1 MQARSDRIA
10 RVITRLAVGVAVLAV
25 ISAPLGYSLIV
36 LRDVNRELEFKA
48 RVKATALSGLI
59 AENPDAWMFAKNRL
73 EGLMARE
80 PVPLA
85 GEQVEV
91 FDHRGQLI
99 HHSGAA
105 PAAPTLSRSYPLYDA
120 GRVVGRLD
128 VRASLRG
135 LVHGTVY
142 ATVYGMLLGAL
153 VFLIVRT
160 LPLRALRHILKELYD
175 EKERTDT
182 TLQAISD
189 AVIRTDAQGRIRYLN
204 LAAQAMLGI
213 TLAQVDGQPIAAVV
227 RLRDDKT
234 HAPLDDPLAQ
244 AMAKAS
250 VMAGLGRSELCRPD
264 QSVVA
269 VEEYAA
275 PIFDETGVITG
286 GVLVLRDVSLTRAF
300 TEQRAWE
307 ATHDALTGL
316 FNRREFESRVKA
328 ALRGVQASGE
338 EHVICFLDLDAFK
351 VINDTGGHTAGDQFL
366 IQLAHLLRSCV
377 RDSDT
382 LARLG
387 GDEFGVLLHGCEI
400 EHAKRIAADLL
411 AAIKDFRM
419 TWESKVF
426 SVGVSIGL
434 TVISPE
440 HLSAEEV
447 IGEADNACYWAK
459 DQGRNRIRVF
469 LHTDKQLAQR
479 RVQSDWVARIREAFD
494 LNRFVLY
501 QQTYLNLSPAAGE
514 NAHLEVLLRMED
526 GSGGF
531 IEPEGFLNA
540 AERYN
545 LMPEIDRWVIRQVF
559 SHYHALVAERGGG
572 PLTCCIN
579 LSGASINTEG
589 FFDFIRQQ
597 IERYQPGAGTIC
609 FELTENVAINN
620 LQATE
625 QFIRQCK
632 SLGIEFALDDFGI
645 GNSSL
650 GYLKNLSVDYLKI
663 DGGFIRNIERD
674 KIDLALAETVNRI
687 GHILGKKTVAEHVE
701 NDAII
706 HILRAMGI
714 DYAQGN
720 GVCRPTP
727 LLSQDRQVAGIDPQH
742 PG

>member
-25 ISAPLGYSLIV
+25 ISAPLGYSLTV

-73 EGLMARE
+73 EGLITRE

-91 FDHRGQLI
+91 FDNDGQLI
-99 HHSGAA
+99 HRSGLP
-105 PAAPTLSRSYPLYDA
+105 PAAPTLTQSYPLYDA

-135 LVHGTVY
+135 LVHGAVY

-160 LPLRALRHILKELYD
+160 LPLRALRRILKELYD
-175 EKERTDT
+175 EKERTET

-189 AVIRTDAQGRIRYLN
+189 AVIRTDAQGRIRYVN

-213 TLAQVDGQPIAAVV
+213 TLAQVDGQAIAAVV
-227 RLRDDKT
+227 RLRDDKS

-244 AMAKAS
+244 AMAKET
-250 VMAGLGRSELCRPD
+250 VIAGQGHSELCRPD
-264 QSVVA
+264 QSVIA

-275 PIFDETGVITG
+275 PIFDEMGVITG

-328 ALRGVQASGE
+328 ALLGVQASGE
-338 EHVICFLDLDAFK
+338 NHVICFLDLDAFK
-351 VINDTGGHTAGDQFL
+351 VINDAGGHTAGDQFL

-400 EHAKRIAADLL
+400 DHAKRIAADLL

-434 TVISPE
+434 TVVSPE

-447 IGEADNACYWAK
+447 IGEADSACYWAK

-526 GSGGF
+526 GNGGF

-559 SHYHALVAERGGG
+559 SHYHQLVAERGGG

-632 SLGIEFALDDFGI
+632 SIGIEFALDDFGI

-706 HILRAMGI
+706 DILRAMGI

-720 GVCRPTP
+720 GVCPPCP
-727 LLSQDRQVAGIDPQH
+727 LLARIS
-742 PG
+742 